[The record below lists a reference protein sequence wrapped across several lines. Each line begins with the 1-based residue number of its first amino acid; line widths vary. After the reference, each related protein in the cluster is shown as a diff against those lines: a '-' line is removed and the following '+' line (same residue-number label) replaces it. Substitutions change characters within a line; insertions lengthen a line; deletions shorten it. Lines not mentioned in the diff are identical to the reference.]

1 MEKGLNHNT
10 MYVRLFLLSFHNFH
24 FIFSCGLQLN
34 SCKVFF
40 LWLVL
45 ASFIFFQE
53 SSYCWQNSSVCQKI
67 LKKKKTKQTN
77 KQGQRSVS
85 QFTLKVGQNYFK
97 ECRSVLCD
105 SGGERDAKYKIDMP
119 KEYCTIHR
127 LACENSNKRY

>member
-1 MEKGLNHNT
+1 MWST
-10 MYVRLFLLSFHNFH
+10 TQFLQSIFFVAGFGIFH
-24 FIFSCGLQLN
+24 
-34 SCKVFF
+34 
-40 LWLVL
+40 
-45 ASFIFFQE
+45 FFQE

-67 LKKKKTKQTN
+67 FKKKKKTKQTN

>member
-1 MEKGLNHNT
+1 M
-10 MYVRLFLLSFHNFH
+10 
-24 FIFSCGLQLN
+24 
-34 SCKVFF
+34 
-40 LWLVL
+40 
-45 ASFIFFQE
+45 ASFIFFKNQVIVGKTLQFAKR
-53 SSYCWQNSSVCQKI
+53 YLKKK
-67 LKKKKTKQTN
+67 KKKKTKQTN

-127 LACENSNKRY
+127 LACENSNKRYWGKSLKF

>member
-1 MEKGLNHNT
+1 MAG
-10 MYVRLFLLSFHNFH
+10 FGIFH
-24 FIFSCGLQLN
+24 FFSRIKLL
-34 SCKVFF
+34 
-40 LWLVL
+40 L
-45 ASFIFFQE
+45 AKLFSLPKDI
-53 SSYCWQNSSVCQKI
+53 K
-67 LKKKKTKQTN
+67 KKKKTKQTN